1 MSLNLTRRATL
12 AAAAGVLAAPHIARA
27 AVRTVRFGHNNTAES
42 QYGRGS
48 DAFAQAVAEDPEL
61 SHVLRIEVHPKAELG
76 DELGMLKGCADG
88 TLDMM
93 LCSNSVVGNIITE
106 TAVVNAPFLFRDV
119 AHARAV
125 MDGTVG
131 QGIAAQAPAHNLH
144 VLAWGE
150 NGLRHITANRPVR
163 TPADLRGLKIRVPQS
178 AVMLNGFLALGA
190 DAATLSFGQ
199 LRDALRS
206 GQFQAQENPIGI
218 IEAAKFQELQTHLSL
233 TGHIYDPALFL
244 ASGDL
249 IEDLTPAQAV
259 ALTAAAQKGAKM
271 SRQAAAE
278 AQRDGV
284 GRLKAAGM
292 IIVEDIDSKAFIAA
306 ARPYLE
312 SLAGVYGAERI
323 KSLTNPD
330 A

>member
-1 MSLNLTRRATL
+1 
-12 AAAAGVLAAPHIARA
+12 
-27 AVRTVRFGHNNTAES
+27 
-42 QYGRGS
+42 
-48 DAFAQAVAEDPEL
+48 
-61 SHVLRIEVHPKAELG
+61 
-76 DELGMLKGCADG
+76 
-88 TLDMM
+88 
-93 LCSNSVVGNIITE
+93 
-106 TAVVNAPFLFRDV
+106 
-119 AHARAV
+119 
-125 MDGTVG
+125 
-131 QGIAAQAPAHNLH
+131 
-144 VLAWGE
+144 
-150 NGLRHITANRPVR
+150 
-163 TPADLRGLKIRVPQS
+163 
-178 AVMLNGFLALGA
+178 MLNGFLALGA